1 MNNPINVTGNAA
13 ADSPPVLSE
22 TVDATAQPDAALNDG
37 IASVNAGSASK
48 DSGIKKTIFI
58 IVLIL
63 IIAGGLTFFTQ
74 RYLAKMKQQLRET
87 SKKPTAEEVNVF
99 NPEGSRVVAP
109 VAKVGSAGNAPPPEP
124 PGAKEALA
132 TTSQE
137 TVRPMRGPDGK
148 VLVNSQGKALG
159 IDNAGQVVEVPAI
172 QLQGG
177 AAVATGDKVP
187 LPGTRVATTNAASG
201 TSQPVASG
209 APNAGGN
216 AAVLPPSR
224 YGGALFVPGAALAT
238 VGATP
243 AATSTGN
250 PNAANTQQAIDAML
264 AAQAKASAQPT
275 SLLGAVAAPLPVNK
289 PGSIG
294 AALGGPSATPVTQ
307 AERIADQALML
318 PKGRQVDCI
327 LTTRIIDELPGFT
340 SCVLAQNLYSDNGRV
355 LLLERGSEVSG
366 EYGTTGQQGLRR
378 LFVSWNRVKTPGGI
392 TVDFNSPGADSLGGS
407 GIPGFLDKRW
417 GERLGAAF
425 MLSIFRDVLSIA
437 IQREYPPPAP
447 STGGTVVDTRPT
459 NTLKTVD
466 SAADA
471 ILSEGMKT
479 RPTLSINE
487 GERISIYIAR
497 DLDFSSVYRL
507 RSQGQSG
514 KVKVN

>member
-1 MNNPINVTGNAA
+1 MNSPIHATGNTGAET
-13 ADSPPVLSE
+13 PPALLN
-22 TVDATAQPDAALNDG
+22 TVDGTEQPDAALNNE
-37 IASVNAGSASK
+37 IVSVNAGSANK
-48 DSGIKKTIFI
+48 DTGVKKTIFI
-58 IVLIL
+58 ILLVLIV
-63 IIAGGLTFFTQ
+63 AGGLTFFIQ
-74 RYLAKMKQQLRET
+74 RYLAQMKQHLRDAN
-87 SKKPTAEEVNVF
+87 KKPTTEEVNVF

-109 VAKVGSAGNAPPPEP
+109 VAKVGSAGNTPPPEP
-124 PGAKEALA
+124 PGAKQTLA
-132 TTSQE
+132 TPAQE
-137 TVRPMRGPDGK
+137 AVRPMRGPDGK

-159 IDNAGQVVEVPAI
+159 VDNAGQVVEVPAI

-177 AAVATGDKVP
+177 AAADTGDKRP
-187 LPGTRVATTNAASG
+187 LPGTRAVATNGASS
-201 TSQPVASG
+201 TSQPMASG
-209 APNAGGN
+209 APNSGGN
-216 AAVLPPSR
+216 AALPPSR
-224 YGGALFVPGAALAT
+224 YGGALFVPGSALAT
-238 VGATP
+238 VGAATTATP
-243 AATSTGN
+243 AGN
-250 PNAANTQQAIDAML
+250 SGAANTQQTIDAML
-264 AAQAKASAQPT
+264 AAQAKGSGQAMPS
-275 SLLGAVAAPLPVNK
+275 LGAMAPSAASNK

-294 AALGGPSATPVTQ
+294 AALSGGSVTAVAH

-366 EYGTTGQQGLRR
+366 EYGSTGQQGLRR
-378 LFVSWNRVKTPGGI
+378 LMVSWNRVKTPGGI

-407 GIPGFLDKRW
+407 GMPGFLDKRW

-425 MLSIFRDVLSIA
+425 MLSIFRDALSIA

-447 STGGTVVDTRPT
+447 TTGAQVIDTRPT

>member
-1 MNNPINVTGNAA
+1 MNNPNHATGGAPA
-13 ADSPPVLSE
+13 ETPPVLSN
-22 TVDATAQPDAALNDG
+22 TVDATVQPDPALAAE
-37 IASVNAGSASK
+37 IVSVNAGSASK
-48 DSGIKKTIFI
+48 DSGVKKTIFI
-58 IVLIL
+58 ILLVLIV
-63 IIAGGLTFFTQ
+63 AGGLTFFIQ
-74 RYLAKMKQQLRET
+74 RYLAQVKQNLRE
-87 SKKPTAEEVNVF
+87 SNKKPTTEEVNVF

-109 VAKVGSAGNAPPPEP
+109 VTKVGSSGNTPPPEP
-124 PGAKEALA
+124 PGAKQTLA
-132 TTSQE
+132 TPTQE

-159 IDNAGQVVEVPAI
+159 VDNAGQVVEVPAI

-177 AAVATGDKVP
+177 AAVATGEKVP
-187 LPGTRVATTNAASG
+187 LPGTRTTTTNAASG
-201 TSQPVASG
+201 TSQQTASG
-209 APNAGGN
+209 APNTGGN
-216 AAVLPPSR
+216 TALPPSR

-238 VGATP
+238 VGAATAATP
-243 AATSTGN
+243 AGNST
-250 PNAANTQQAIDAML
+250 AANTQQAIDAML
-264 AAQAKASAQPT
+264 AAQAKGLGQTASP
-275 SLLGAVAAPLPVNK
+275 LGAISPAVASNK

-294 AALGGPSATPVTQ
+294 AALSGGSATAVAQ

-366 EYGTTGQQGLRR
+366 EYGTAGQQGLRR
-378 LFVSWNRVKTPGGI
+378 LMVSWNRVKTPGGI

-425 MLSIFRDVLSIA
+425 MLSIFRDALSIA

-447 STGGTVVDTRPT
+447 STGGTVIDTRPT

-497 DLDFSSVYRL
+497 DLDFSNVYRL